1 MWPLLSWA
9 MAVILLFD
17 RLEEVTLSD
26 VVCAKAAT
34 QPIEA
39 SAAMM
44 SFLICG
50 QSIMLKVTK

>member
-1 MWPLLSWA
+1 